1 MLILLDG
8 GELGFLRALG
18 DWRVRATRVDHVQLE
33 LHVMINVLEERVI
46 EFEAHEGRIRE
57 GLDDEAPEREAP
69 QRAVDPSED
78 HQGDHVRQDAG
89 RERDVAESEDQ
100 GPRPAMGHRRERDG
114 LVPVSRYDNLDVC
127 RQAECYAREEHK
139 ALFDQ
144 LGLALIRGCAPVAEH
159 ELRIDRGQHNHLRYQ
174 ADNEATP
181 QEDSLL
187 AEAKHLKSDN
197 QLIVSISGINSK
209 IQGGR
214 DPQIEWTAQFLIK
227 LFQSKK
233 EEYLKCEEIYG

>member
-1 MLILLDG
+1 MVILLDG
-8 GELGFLRALG
+8 GEFCFLGALG
-18 DWRVRATRVDHVQLE
+18 AWRARATRVDHVQLE
-33 LHVMINVLEERVI
+33 LYVMINVLEERVI

-69 QRAVDPSED
+69 QRLIGVDPSED

-100 GPRPAMGHRRERDG
+100 GPCPAMGHRRESDR
-114 LVPVSRYDNLDVC
+114 LVSVSRYDNLDVC

-144 LGLALIRGCAPVAEH
+144 LGLALIRGCALVAEH

-174 ADNEATP
+174 ADNKATP

-187 AEAKHLKSDN
+187 TEAKHLKSEKSINRRDIEN
-197 QLIVSISGINSK
+197 QFK
-209 IQGGR
+209 I
-214 DPQIEWTAQFLIK
+214 
-227 LFQSKK
+227 
-233 EEYLKCEEIYG
+233 